1 MSQPTAGDAIAV
13 LASGGADSAVLV
25 ADLLRRG
32 RAVHPIHVRFGL
44 AWEVAEEAHLRRFL
58 GTLTDPA
65 PEPLVVVDVPIA
77 PIYGS
82 HWSVSGHDVPDDDTP
97 DDAVY
102 LPGRNLLLLA
112 LPSVWCQLNGVHQIA
127 LGTLKGNPFPDATD
141 AFFTGFS
148 RLVERGMD
156 HAARGAHA
164 LLGAVQGRCP
174 GAGTRIGAGA
184 HVLLH
189 RSRRR
194 PPLRTVQQVC
204 RATTRVRLVLHR
216 RSDRLRLVVS
226 ARAARPTSR
235 RCRSASAISWC
246 RCPRCRR

>member
-44 AWEVAEEAHLRRFL
+44 AWEDAEEAHLRRFL

-65 PEPLVVVDVPIA
+65 PQPLVVVDVPIA
-77 PIYGS
+77 PVYGS

-156 HAARGAHA
+156 HVLEVLTPFSELAKADVLELGRGLA
-164 LLGAVQGRCP
+164 LEHTFSCIDPHDGRHCGRCNKC
-174 GAGTRIGAGA
+174 AE
-184 HVLLH
+184 
-189 RSRRR
+189 RRHAFASCSIDD
-194 PPLRTVQQVC
+194 RTDYAQ
-204 RATTRVRLVLHR
+204 
-216 RSDRLRLVVS
+216 S
-226 ARAARPTSR
+226 
-235 RCRSASAISWC
+235 
-246 RCPRCRR
+246 

>member
-1 MSQPTAGDAIAV
+1 MSQPAGDAIAV

-44 AWEVAEEAHLRRFL
+44 AWEAAEEAHLRRFL

-65 PEPLVVVDVPIA
+65 PQPLVVVEVPIG
-77 PIYGS
+77 PVYGS

-156 HAARGAHA
+156 HVLEVLTPFSELAKADVLELGRGLA
-164 LLGAVQGRCP
+164 LEHTFSCIDPHDGRHCGRCNKC
-174 GAGTRIGAGA
+174 AE
-184 HVLLH
+184 
-189 RSRRR
+189 RRHAFVSCSIDD
-194 PPLRTVQQVC
+194 RTDYAQ
-204 RATTRVRLVLHR
+204 
-216 RSDRLRLVVS
+216 S
-226 ARAARPTSR
+226 
-235 RCRSASAISWC
+235 
-246 RCPRCRR
+246 